1 MEFRKLGVEIR
12 FSLLT
17 FIHLTQLWVM
27 LKTYRK
33 DAPNA
38 ARLPANVRSRDHGAD
53 IFIWPFVSISF
64 STAMS
69 DSIAAKREKKMKII
83 TMRTVA

>member
-1 MEFRKLGVEIR
+1 
-12 FSLLT
+12 
-17 FIHLTQLWVM
+17 M
-27 LKTYRK
+27 LKTYRN